1 MKNFVINDA
10 KLKARLSTLK
20 QPEDVMKFFDD
31 FIQYGC
37 VDVDYKEHIDS
48 LGGNEFREKYRTL
61 GLEDTLKYKIG
72 ACIEQTNVTK
82 FLLDCMKIRNRM
94 FCTRGYNEEH
104 KTLNDPYLV
113 HCFTLAYYDDKV
125 LNIEHSD
132 SEKMGVYVY
141 DTEKEAIEA
150 THKIFSD
157 KFISHGATR
166 TELYEY
172 FDFVPSRL
180 SFLEFNKFISE
191 HGIKIVMQ

>member
-1 MKNFVINDA
+1 MKKFVINDA
-10 KLKARLSTLK
+10 NMKARISKLKR
-20 QPEDVMKFFDD
+20 PEDVMKFFDD

-37 VDVDYKEHIDS
+37 VDVDCKEHIDS

-104 KTLNDPYLV
+104 KILNDPYLV
-113 HCFTLAYYDDKV
+113 HCFTLAYYGDKV

-150 THKIFSD
+150 IHKIFSD
-157 KFISHGATR
+157 KFISHGAKR

-191 HGIKIVMQ
+191 NGIKIVMQ

>member
-1 MKNFVINDA
+1 MTNPTISDFKMKTRILELN
-10 KLKARLSTLK
+10 
-20 QPEDVMKFFDD
+20 QPEDIMTFLDD

-37 VDVDYKEHIDS
+37 VDVDRKKYIDS

-82 FLLDCMKIRNRM
+82 YLLDCMKIRNRT

-104 KTLNDPYLV
+104 ITLNDPYLV

-132 SEKMGVYVY
+132 SEKRGIYAY
-141 DTEKEAIEA
+141 DTEKEAIGA

-157 KFISHGATR
+157 KFISHGANR
-166 TELYEY
+166 IELYEY
-172 FDFVPSRL
+172 VDFIPSRL
-180 SFLEFNKFISE
+180 SFLEFNKFVSE
-191 HGIKIVMQ
+191 HGIKII